1 MNSTKGTALIN
12 SYIKKYIPYEK
23 QENLFRKGVIISMES
38 GTALAYALTTIQE
51 RGKLFIKG
59 STEVYEGMIIG
70 INNHEEDLEV
80 NPCKSRHKTNVRMS
94 HAEVTEINLKSTIPL
109 TIEFALSFINDDELI
124 EVTPKNLRLRKK
136 LLTQTERIW
145 ANRKN
150 LTAYAKQQL
159 EKGSL

>member
-1 MNSTKGTALIN
+1 LIN
-12 SYIKKYIPYEK
+12 SYIKKYVPYTN
-23 QENLFRKGVIISMES
+23 QEDLFRKGVIVSMAS
-38 GTALAYALTTIQE
+38 GTALDYALTSIQE

-59 STEVYEGMIIG
+59 STEVYEGIIIG

-80 NPCKSRHKTNVRMS
+80 NPCKARKKTNVRMS

-109 TIEFALSFINDDELI
+109 TVEFALAFINDDELI
-124 EVTPKNLRLRKK
+124 EVTPKSLRLRKK
-136 LLTQTERIW
+136 LLSQTERVW

-159 EKGSL
+159 AQNQ